1 MASPGGER
9 VRDTRKRLGSCWELD
24 MAWERYPSILREV
37 SWYTIIL
44 VIVLWLDLHLCMC
57 TSVDTAMKIDLA
69 CGNEE
74 VVFNKNSGLL
84 TGSKGN
90 ECTTWSHLG
99 GSTYSHQFC
108 NFTSGCHSSRN

>member
-1 MASPGGER
+1 MGKVSKYFEGGEL
-9 VRDTRKRLGSCWELD
+9 VYNYTGNCIVARLTPVYVYL
-24 MAWERYPSILREV
+24 
-37 SWYTIIL
+37 
-44 VIVLWLDLHLCMC
+44 
-57 TSVDTAMKIDLA
+57 DTAMKIDLA
-69 CGNEE
+69 CGNDE

-99 GSTYSHQFC
+99 RSTYSHQFC